1 MRKIKI
7 FLGTPYAGSVRCA
20 DSNLGRGRFLDLVVD
35 LAGCDVAVAS
45 GLEGPGYGSGATATL
60 VATATA
66 LPAAEVDGVHLDRQE
81 SD

>member
-1 MRKIKI
+1 MCRLE
-7 FLGTPYAGSVRCA
+7 FGSRTVPGPGC
-20 DSNLGRGRFLDLVVD
+20 D

-66 LPAAEVDGVHLDRQE
+66 LPAAEVDGGHLDRQE